1 MAGLPKDKTLVSSA
15 FLLNLF
21 DKRKG
26 VIKMRNFVSFT
37 DDVFENFIV
46 GAFVTLTILLMVMF
60 LVRYL

>member
-1 MAGLPKDKTLVSSA
+1 MAELPKDETLVSSA

-21 DKRKG
+21 NKRKG
-26 VIKMRNFVSFT
+26 IIKMRNFVSYT
-37 DDVFENFIV
+37 DEVFENLIV

>member
-1 MAGLPKDKTLVSSA
+1 
-15 FLLNLF
+15 
-21 DKRKG
+21 
-26 VIKMRNFVSFT
+26 MRNFVSFT